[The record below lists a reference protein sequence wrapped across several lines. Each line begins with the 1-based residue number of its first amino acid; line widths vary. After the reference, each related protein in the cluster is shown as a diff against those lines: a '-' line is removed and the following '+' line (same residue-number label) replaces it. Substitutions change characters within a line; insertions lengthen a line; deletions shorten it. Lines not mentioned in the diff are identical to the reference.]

1 MPARLSSGFSDL
13 TYLRAQVEIA
23 GGSVGG
29 KALML
34 REPVRRD
41 RIVTILPS
49 GKVRPTPIL
58 RVPYSF
64 PHVGRKRIS
73 DGRVRSCSSSPARP
87 HVGRAGPWAP
97 RPSGSE
103 RSSSRPSCSSCTVT
117 PTSSSY
123 DHARAFETP
132 PRATWRGSAAI
143 LGVACCVGGLTYHG
157 AVNTPLDTPRRHA

>member
-1 MPARLSSGFSDL
+1 MGNIFAIAQLDMQRGPAPLLPSAVRDVLARRQKKLRLPNGSVVVMTPCAVDASAPPQGFSDL

-49 GKVRPTPIL
+49 GKVRPISTL
-58 RVPYSF
+58 RPPYSF

-73 DGRVRSCSSSPARP
+73 EETGAAR
-87 HVGRAGPWAP
+87 
-97 RPSGSE
+97 
-103 RSSSRPSCSSCTVT
+103 
-117 PTSSSY
+117 
-123 DHARAFETP
+123 
-132 PRATWRGSAAI
+132 RG
-143 LGVACCVGGLTYHG
+143 
-157 AVNTPLDTPRRHA
+157 